1 MMKFRLDNK
10 KYNLSTYFPIYL
22 FFLITAYLSLVVISA
37 LMVPKFNTT
46 TAFILMNGI
55 IFATNSTIITGYFIL
70 GKHLS
75 LNRKLLIGTLVA
87 LVASIAT
94 LVSSQIH
101 GFEVAT
107 FDYIFVPVKL
117 INLGVLFVIPASI
130 AISKKGLK
138 SFAKL
143 IMCLGVLAALF
154 NVYYNYSEIL
164 RLNTIKSTYA
174 VNFQSFFL
182 NRNTFGQF
190 MALALIAHAIYYERK
205 HSVIS
210 ILTMCLLT
218 VNLILTFS
226 RGAILMACIFIV
238 IYFKPWKFA
247 RISKNKYI
255 IGITLVGLIYV
266 SMQPNIMNFI
276 SSIVIRKESGLTGR
290 GLAWETGVSLIS
302 NTNLIFGVG
311 NFTAKNVVYELLA
324 HNEYHSFYIETLVSG
339 GLVEVMLYGLLFLFM
354 YSRIKLIRYFDF
366 NTFEV
371 YQAAYIALLCYA
383 SIESVSF
390 FSIGYVD
397 TIFLVMFITI
407 PLMYSNFGA
416 YVEHEIRESN
426 YEIH

>member
-1 MMKFRLDNK
+1 
-10 KYNLSTYFPIYL
+10 
-22 FFLITAYLSLVVISA
+22 
-37 LMVPKFNTT
+37 
-46 TAFILMNGI
+46 
-55 IFATNSTIITGYFIL
+55 
-70 GKHLS
+70 
-75 LNRKLLIGTLVA
+75 
-87 LVASIAT
+87 
-94 LVSSQIH
+94 
-101 GFEVAT
+101 
-107 FDYIFVPVKL
+107 
-117 INLGVLFVIPASI
+117 
-130 AISKKGLK
+130 
-138 SFAKL
+138 
-143 IMCLGVLAALF
+143 
-154 NVYYNYSEIL
+154 
-164 RLNTIKSTYA
+164 
-174 VNFQSFFL
+174 
-182 NRNTFGQF
+182 

>member
-1 MMKFRLDNK
+1 MKFRSDNK

-87 LVASIAT
+87 LVVSIAT

-174 VNFQSFFL
+174 VNGTDL
-182 NRNTFGQF
+182 
-190 MALALIAHAIYYERK
+190 
-205 HSVIS
+205 V
-210 ILTMCLLT
+210 
-218 VNLILTFS
+218 
-226 RGAILMACIFIV
+226 
-238 IYFKPWKFA
+238 PW
-247 RISKNKYI
+247 
-255 IGITLVGLIYV
+255 
-266 SMQPNIMNFI
+266 
-276 SSIVIRKESGLTGR
+276 
-290 GLAWETGVSLIS
+290 
-302 NTNLIFGVG
+302 
-311 NFTAKNVVYELLA
+311 
-324 HNEYHSFYIETLVSG
+324 
-339 GLVEVMLYGLLFLFM
+339 
-354 YSRIKLIRYFDF
+354 D
-366 NTFEV
+366 
-371 YQAAYIALLCYA
+371 
-383 SIESVSF
+383 
-390 FSIGYVD
+390 
-397 TIFLVMFITI
+397 
-407 PLMYSNFGA
+407 
-416 YVEHEIRESN
+416 
-426 YEIH
+426 